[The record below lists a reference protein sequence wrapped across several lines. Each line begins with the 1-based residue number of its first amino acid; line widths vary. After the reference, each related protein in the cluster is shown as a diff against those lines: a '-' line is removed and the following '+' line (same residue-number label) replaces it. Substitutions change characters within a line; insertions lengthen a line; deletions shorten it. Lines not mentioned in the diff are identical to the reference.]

1 MKNYRIDIYN
11 YTEKGA
17 LAGKQESIYR
27 DSVEDA
33 KIIYE
38 EYDKQRYV
46 NEDGTTGYKK
56 YKVEFSYLCYKKS
69 TNPAD
74 FFAQFEA

>member
-11 YTEKGA
+11 YTEEGA

-27 DSVEDA
+27 ENVEEA
-33 KIIYE
+33 KVVYE
-38 EYDKQRYV
+38 EYNKQRYIK
-46 NEDGTTGYKK
+46 EDGTIGNKK
-56 YKVEFSYLCYKKS
+56 YKVEFFYLCYKKS